1 MLGCPV
7 PGYGARHANPDQTA
21 MSNPRIQQ
29 LQQLFVSRLDTLS
42 HILQVGQAH
51 LADRDLINERLAPDM
66 LPLGAQVAFA
76 CNQPRGFSQW
86 CAGEPI
92 ENIDPVAVASLEAA
106 HEHIADTRARVLEI
120 SVNDAKLEEM
130 KRIGMSKGRYCELPG
145 DQYVSEYLLP
155 NLYFHITAAY
165 AILRMLG
172 APVGKSDYMRYL
184 AAHVRQDA

>member
-1 MLGCPV
+1 
-7 PGYGARHANPDQTA
+7 
-21 MSNPRIQQ
+21 MSNPRIQR
-29 LQQLFVSRLDTLS
+29 LQQLCVSRLDTLS

-51 LADRDLINERLAPDM
+51 LPDRDLIDERLAPDM

-86 CAGEPI
+86 CAGQPI
-92 ENIDPVAVASLEAA
+92 ENIDPAAVASLEDA
-106 HEHIADTRARVLEI
+106 HALIADTRARVLAN
-120 SVNDAKLEEM
+120 SASDAKLDDI
-130 KRIGMSKGRYCELPG
+130 KRIGMGKGRYCELPG

-172 APVGKSDYMRYL
+172 APVGKADYMRYL
-184 AAHVRQDA
+184 AAHIRQDN